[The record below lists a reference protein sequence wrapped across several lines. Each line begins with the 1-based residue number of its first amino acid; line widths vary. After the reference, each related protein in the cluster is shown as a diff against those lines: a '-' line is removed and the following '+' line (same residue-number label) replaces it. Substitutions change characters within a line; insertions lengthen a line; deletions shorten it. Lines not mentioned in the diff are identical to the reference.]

1 MIANETFLFLCE
13 QLKYFVA
20 YLHGLLTQTTQ
31 VNNPPIISSSE
42 LNHATSLQNDI
53 LAVPDHKYNQIK
65 NIVAKLG

>member
-42 LNHATSLQNDI
+42 LNHATSL
-53 LAVPDHKYNQIK
+53 
-65 NIVAKLG
+65 